1 MEAMRQLRSGS
12 GCRLVDNYRPV
23 QCTAPGRLLKL
34 PVNPPPPLHIYSNFP
49 DFSRFSYAHFLLAAG
64 LAAGAAF
71 ITFFKE

>member
-23 QCTAPGRLLKL
+23 QCTAPGRLLLKL
-34 PVNPPPPLHIYSNFP
+34 PVNPPPLHIYSYFP
-49 DFSRFSYAHFLLAAG
+49 DFSRFSSAHFLLVAG

-71 ITFFKE
+71 IALFNE